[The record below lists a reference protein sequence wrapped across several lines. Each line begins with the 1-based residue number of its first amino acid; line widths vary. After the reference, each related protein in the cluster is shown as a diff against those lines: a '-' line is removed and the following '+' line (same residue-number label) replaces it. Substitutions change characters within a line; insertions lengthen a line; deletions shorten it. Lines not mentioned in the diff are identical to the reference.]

1 MFNEGRKVAVIIALI
16 GILMIIVGFTIGL
29 VDKISENV
37 CMNISITDALK
48 EERCSK
54 YINKY
59 RRSEK
64 SES

>member
-1 MFNEGRKVAVIIALI
+1 MFNVEQKIAIIIVLI

-37 CMNISITDALK
+37 CTNISITDALK

-54 YINKY
+54 YINNIEGVK
-59 RRSEK
+59 K